1 MRLGAGD
8 ALILVDVQRDFMPG
22 GSLAVNDADRVLA
35 PINRCIALFSQL
47 GLPIYAS
54 RDWHPKQHCSFREQG
69 GPWPSHCVAGSE
81 GAEFA
86 LGLHLPGHAVIVSK
100 ATRPVPDASSAFDGS
115 GLAGVLR
122 SARVNRLFVAGV
134 AADHGLQQTVTDGL
148 AEALV
153 VVVLRDAIAQPEH
166 RAGDLERGLARM
178 RWLGAGFID
187 SQDLVG
193 TQTTAC

>member
-8 ALILVDVQRDFMPG
+8 ALILIDVQRDFMPG
-22 GSLAVNDADRVLA
+22 GSLTVNGADRVLA

-54 RDWHPKQHCSFREQG
+54 RDWHLKQHCSFREQG

-86 LGLHLPGHAVIVSK
+86 LGLHLPGHAAIVSK
-100 ATRPVPDASSAFDGS
+100 ATRPVPDACSAFDGS
-115 GLAGVLR
+115 GLAGILR

-153 VVVLRDAIAQPEH
+153 VVVLRDAIAQLEH
-166 RAGDLERGLARM
+166 RAGELERGVARM

>member
-8 ALILVDVQRDFMPG
+8 GLILVDVQRDFMPG
-22 GSLAVNDADRVLA
+22 GSLAVNGADRVLA

-86 LGLHLPGHAVIVSK
+86 LGLHPPGHAVIISK
-100 ATRPVPDASSAFDGS
+100 ATRPVPDACSAFDGS

-153 VVVLRDAIAQPEH
+153 VVVLGDAIAQLEH
-166 RAGDLERGLARM
+166 RAGDLERGVARM

-187 SQDLVG
+187 SQDVIG

>member
-8 ALILVDVQRDFMPG
+8 ALILVDMQRDFMPG
-22 GSLAVNDADRVLA
+22 GSLTVNGADRVLT
-35 PINRCIALFSQL
+35 PINRCIALFTQL

-54 RDWHPKQHCSFREQG
+54 RDWHPLQHCSFQAQG

-86 LGLHLPGHAVIVSK
+86 LGLHLPGHAVIISK
-100 ATRPVPDASSAFDGS
+100 ATRPMHDACSAFDGS
-115 GLAGVLR
+115 GLAGILR

-134 AADHGLQQTVTDGL
+134 ATNHGLEQTVTDGL
-148 AEALV
+148 AQALV
-153 VVVLRDAIAQPEH
+153 VVLLHDATAEIEH
-166 RAGDLERGLARM
+166 RTGDLDRGLARM

-187 SQDLVG
+187 SQVLVG
-193 TQTTAC
+193 TQTTAS

>member
-22 GSLAVNDADRVLA
+22 GSLTVNGADRVLA

-54 RDWHPKQHCSFREQG
+54 RDWHPPQHCSFHEQG
-69 GPWPSHCVAGSE
+69 GPWPRHCVAGSE
-81 GAEFA
+81 GAECA

-100 ATRPVPDASSAFDGS
+100 ATRPVPDACSAFDGS
-115 GLAGVLR
+115 GLAGILR

-134 AADHGLQQTVTDGL
+134 AADHGLQQTVTDAL

-153 VVVLRDAIAQPEH
+153 VVVLRDAIAQLEH
-166 RAGDLERGLARM
+166 RAGELERGVARM

-193 TQTTAC
+193 TQTTAS